1 MRIASIVA
9 LAAVA
14 AALGLASGAPAGAS
28 RARTAALS
36 PPTIHEPFTA
46 LPCTGAPKNRSTA
59 QDVGCAEQA
68 ILKSDKKIDTLNALI
83 FAKLEDNAAR
93 RDFTAGHNAWVKYRR
108 AYCLSES
115 DVFQGGTEATVLAA
129 DCEADLNTEHIKDL
143 DAFLR
148 DLSEND

>member
-1 MRIASIVA
+1 
-9 LAAVA
+9 
-14 AALGLASGAPAGAS
+14 
-28 RARTAALS
+28 
-36 PPTIHEPFTA
+36 
-46 LPCTGAPKNRSTA
+46 
-59 QDVGCAEQA
+59 VGCAEQA
-68 ILKSDKKIDTLNALI
+68 ILNSDKKIDTLNALI